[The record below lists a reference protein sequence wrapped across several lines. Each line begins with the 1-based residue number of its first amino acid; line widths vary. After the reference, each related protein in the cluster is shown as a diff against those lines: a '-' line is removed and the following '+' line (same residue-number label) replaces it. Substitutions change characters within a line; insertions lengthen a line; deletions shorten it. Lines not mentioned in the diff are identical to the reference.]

1 MPVPWAKV
9 RPVTL
14 GEPSKEL
21 CIEWQPSHS
30 ATPPEWN
37 AYALLK
43 VAAKTAAT
51 ANLRNFICYPLS
63 G

>member
-1 MPVPWAKV
+1 M
-9 RPVTL
+9 PVTL
-14 GEPSKEL
+14 AEPSNEL

-37 AYALLK
+37 ARAFR
-43 VAAKTAAT
+43 AT
-51 ANLRNFICYPLS
+51 ADRKTQSRALPSLFEHFTH